1 MTISSPASARL
12 AAPVRFSDVNWAA
25 IPDTAGAYVIYDEG
39 EVIYVGMAGRDRG
52 GSLRRLRDHASGQ
65 IVNMF
70 AQYLFLARV
79 QFTRE
84 ERCRHPNEAKGAC
97 RQYIRSRCPFSFI
110 TAAGGEEAR
119 ELEKRLKQELRPPLN
134 PVGL

>member
-1 MTISSPASARL
+1 MTVFFSASSRL
-12 AAPVRFSDVNWAA
+12 AAPVRFSDVDWPTV
-25 IPDTAGAYVIYDEG
+25 PDVAGAYVIYDRD

-52 GSLRRLRDHASGQ
+52 GSLRRRLRDHASGQ

-84 ERCRHPNEAKGAC
+84 ERCRHPNEAKAAC
-97 RQYIRSRCPFSFI
+97 REYIRERCSFSFI
-110 TAAGGEEAR
+110 TAADGAEAR
-119 ELEKRLKQELRPPLN
+119 DLEKRLKQELRPSLN
-134 PVGL
+134 P